1 MRYKVMKTTGFTGL
15 LCIALAAFA
24 LPAAAQTPDGITP
37 ANEGICDPLAD
48 ATPGLQG
55 LCIAMCEAQDCEP
68 ELNPITNEVEFNPSC
83 SPASKQLLA
92 NYNKIATASDPAM
105 PCVKVSC
112 PCWTETELDGIGG
125 QSTDICTLYNNDT
138 GLSGA
143 STDGGGWEWARVS
156 VDLKYGPICS
166 SFQTNPETFRE
177 KPVSSDAF
185 KVCQQS
191 IVDECES
198 RGITRP

>member
-1 MRYKVMKTTGFTGL
+1 MKYKTMKTTGLSGL

-55 LCIAMCEAQDCEP
+55 LCIAMCEAQDCEA
-68 ELNPITNEVEFNPSC
+68 ELNPFTGEVEFARNC
-83 SPASKQLLA
+83 SPSSKQLLA
-92 NYNKIATASDPAM
+92 NYDKIATVSDPAM
-105 PCVKVSC
+105 PCVKVPC
-112 PCWTETELDGIGG
+112 PCWTATELEDIGG
-125 QSTDICTLYNNDT
+125 KSTDICTLYDNDT

-156 VDLKYGPICS
+156 VDLKYGQMCDFSQADPPITRTEYS
-166 SFQTNPETFRE
+166 IGAA
-177 KPVSSDAF
+177 AF
-185 KVCQQS
+185 AVCKKT
-191 IVDECES
+191 IEDECKA
-198 RGITRP
+198 RKP